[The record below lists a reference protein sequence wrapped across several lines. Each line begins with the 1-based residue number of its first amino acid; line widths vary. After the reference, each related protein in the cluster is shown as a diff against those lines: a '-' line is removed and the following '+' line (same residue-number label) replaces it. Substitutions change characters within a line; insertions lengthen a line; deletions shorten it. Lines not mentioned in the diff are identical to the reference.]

1 MKQEVTYPCPHCP
14 KEFRTLKKLSD
25 HRRTHKPVFVCH
37 ECSSPFTAEKT
48 LVSHYLDKHNIAKA
62 NIPFETRKSQEQT
75 ATAAQALAL
84 DVRPTLLPALLPAP
98 PFASEGRPTPLPA
111 PELPVPEPPVSEARQ
126 TLGSVFSPEI
136 FAPLPAVLPPIYLP
150 APTPTPILPPIQVFS
165 AHIQSPQQRHQS
177 IQLHYAEI
185 FQPNHDDMFFD
196 FPHIVDE
203 DGPGVIVAYERV
215 KMSEEFLRQF
225 KRNEFLR

>member
-14 KEFRTLKKLSD
+14 KEFRTSKKLSD

-75 ATAAQALAL
+75 ATAAPALAL
-84 DVRPTLLPALLPAP
+84 NVRPTLPAP
-98 PFASEGRPTPLPA
+98 APEPSPLPPPAPQFASEGRPTPLPA
-111 PELPVPEPPVSEARQ
+111 PEVLVPEPPVSEAKQ

-136 FAPLPAVLPPIYLP
+136 FAPLPAVLPPIHLP
-150 APTPTPILPPIQVFS
+150 APTPTPILPPIHVFS

-177 IQLHYAEI
+177 IQLPSYAEI

-215 KMSEEFLRQF
+215 KMSEEFL
-225 KRNEFLR
+225 